1 MRSSHSTA
9 ACAAVTKLTA
19 TGWSTFTSTVLAI
32 GERAGVRAARIART
46 SSSPARPLR
55 STYHSEAIS
64 TAVAAATIA
73 SQRKGCAIRS
83 CAVASRLSGSGGG
96 PARLDVHAVFV

>member
-32 GERAGVRAARIART
+32 GERAGVRAAVAR
-46 SSSPARPLR
+46 ALQALHVVVIVRML
-55 STYHSEAIS
+55 
-64 TAVAAATIA
+64 VA
-73 SQRKGCAIRS
+73 Q
-83 CAVASRLSGSGGG
+83 
-96 PARLDVHAVFV
+96 